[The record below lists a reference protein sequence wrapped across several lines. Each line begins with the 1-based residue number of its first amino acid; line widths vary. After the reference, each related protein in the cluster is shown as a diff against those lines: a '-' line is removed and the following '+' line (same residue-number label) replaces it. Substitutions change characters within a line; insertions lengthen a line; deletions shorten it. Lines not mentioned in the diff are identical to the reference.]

1 MFQWNQFL
9 LSYSAARACVYLC
22 VCVCVCVCVWWGEP
36 PMKHHNSSCTSFC
49 DAWSAMTH
57 NMRQCVQNWKDGDL
71 TFSHETQQTTATTP
85 KCWDY
90 CTCSGSC
97 RGVELKGVLFSTLPR
112 IYKHNTIS
120 PQRASLRLLHLC
132 YSVSVTYAYTTKWND
147 WPLGEY
153 FIFPNSLCSWIHHAQ
168 DFWRRNKTVQVNLLE
183 SEFSLCVSLK
193 YNTVSLFSTTDH
205 PSETGTQAVGKF
217 TE

>member
-1 MFQWNQFL
+1 VFQWNQFL
-9 LSYSAARACVYLC
+9 LSYSALC
-22 VCVCVCVCVWWGEP
+22 VCVCVGVCVGWGGGGEL
-36 PMKHHNSSCTSFC
+36 PMKHHNSCCTSFC
-49 DAWSAMTH
+49 GTWSAMTH
-57 NMRQCVQNWKDGDL
+57 NMSLCVQNWKEEDGDL
-71 TFSHETQQTTATTP
+71 TFLHETQQTTTATTP

-132 YSVSVTYAYTTKWND
+132 YSVSVTFAHTTKWTA

-153 FIFPNSLCSWIHHAQ
+153 FIFPNALCSWIRHAQ
-168 DFWRRNKTVQVNLLE
+168 DFWRKNKKKK
-183 SEFSLCVSLK
+183 FKWICWRVSFHCMCL
-193 YNTVSLFSTTDH
+193 
-205 PSETGTQAVGKF
+205 
-217 TE
+217 

>member
-1 MFQWNQFL
+1 
-9 LSYSAARACVYLC
+9 
-22 VCVCVCVCVWWGEP
+22 
-36 PMKHHNSSCTSFC
+36 MKHHNNCYTSFC
-49 DAWSAMTH
+49 DTWSAMTH
-57 NMRQCVQNWKDGDL
+57 NMRLCVQNWKEEDGDL
-71 TFSHETQQTTATTP
+71 TFLHETQQTTTATKS

-132 YSVSVTYAYTTKWND
+132 YSVSVTYAHTTKWTD

-153 FIFPNSLCSWIHHAQ
+153 FPKCPVLL
-168 DFWRRNKTVQVNLLE
+168 NKPCTRFFKEELKKSS
-183 SEFSLCVSLK
+183 SEFVGEWASIVCVFK
-193 YNTVSLFSTTDH
+193 MKNC
-205 PSETGTQAVGKF
+205 F
-217 TE
+217 TIFHYRSSIWNWNSSCWEVHWIPYA